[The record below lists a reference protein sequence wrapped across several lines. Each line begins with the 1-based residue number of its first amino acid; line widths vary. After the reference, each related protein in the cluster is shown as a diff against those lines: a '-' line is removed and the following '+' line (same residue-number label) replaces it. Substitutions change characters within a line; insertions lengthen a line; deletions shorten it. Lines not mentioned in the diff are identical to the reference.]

1 MRLKILVTGKNRKIA
16 KDLCEHLES
25 DRGYLTAKCQ
35 PDRNALFDV
44 ILAELPK
51 VIIICLGDETI
62 ETIRAYNVLRDANR
76 RGNCTTIVISND
88 QDERIFKKYTELDRA
103 FFLSRPVPL
112 LSLYEKLIKVEEQ
125 LAAEGDDDSDVFTVF
140 ENENS
145 YSGPPRRKILV
156 VDDDPDQLLHIK
168 DQLSEFYD
176 VTPVRSG
183 EDCFRYLMKRKPDL
197 ILLDYLMPDED
208 GPEVLAKMQT
218 VEEYAEIPVIFL
230 TGVTEKKAVLKTL
243 TELRPA
249 GYIIKPSRKSDIV
262 AKIIQALEPEEEPEA
277 EKKNE

>member
-16 KDLCEHLES
+16 TDLCEHLES

-44 ILAELPK
+44 VLAELPK

-62 ETIRAYNVLRDANR
+62 DTIRSYNVLRDANR
-76 RGNCTTIVISND
+76 RGNCTTIVISNE
-88 QDERIFKKYTELDRA
+88 QDEKLFKKYTELDRA

-125 LAAEGDDDSDVFTVF
+125 LEAEGDDDSDIFTVF
-140 ENENS
+140 ENENT
-145 YSGPPRRKILV
+145 YVGPPRKKILV
-156 VDDDPDQLLHIK
+156 VDDDTDQLLHIK

-183 EDCFRYLMKRKPDL
+183 EDCFKYLMRRKPDL

-208 GPEVLAKMQT
+208 GPQVLAKMQT
-218 VEEYAEIPVIFL
+218 VDEYAEIPVIFL

-249 GYIIKPSRKSDIV
+249 GYIIKPSRKSEIV
-262 AKIIQALEPEEEPEA
+262 AKIIEAMESEEEQE
-277 EKKNE
+277 